1 MTNITPERRDYLTAK
16 YGLDRPPMNPAL
28 NTTVVAM
35 LDAERITES
44 GRRHDD
50 DLMFDPVR
58 SNTLSRRADAAMA
71 ELRLAL
77 AEDRIRFTSHDHID
91 HEMDLD
97 NPPNDAVFVYRPGS
111 TRLLVC
117 CRAGAGYNER
127 RFRGT
132 DYFSDLIGFF
142 AQLDDY
148 YKHGSYADFELRC
161 TANISEGCT
170 ATIAVEADEYA
181 ELASEAGVKGA
192 YSAEDY
198 AGGTTRLMPVH
209 RGQFLILFRCCRA
222 CEATA
227 AQDTVDGFILSD
239 LESRA
244 GMPEGGRIV
253 DSNFTIAGAHPTPAT
268 SSPRNRWRAWW
279 ARVCSW
285 AYPTII
291 GR

>member
-1 MTNITPERRDYLTAK
+1 MLDQERRDYLTAK

-28 NTTVVAM
+28 NTTVAAM
-35 LDAERITES
+35 LDAEQITES

-58 SNTLSRRADAAMA
+58 SNALSRRADAAMT

-77 AEDRIRFTSHDHID
+77 AEDRIKFDSHDYD
-91 HEMDLD
+91 LDYEFDLD
-97 NPPNDAVFVYRPGS
+97 NPPTDAVFIYRPGS
-111 TRLLVC
+111 TLILVC
-117 CRAGAGYNER
+117 CRAGASHDER
-127 RFRGT
+127 KYRGT
-132 DYFSDLIGFF
+132 DYFSDMIGFF
-142 AQLDDY
+142 GQVDDY
-148 YKHGSYADFELRC
+148 HRHGSYADFELRC
-161 TANISEGCT
+161 TANISEGCSA
-170 ATIAVEADEYA
+170 ATAVEADEYA
-181 ELASEAGVKGA
+181 EMAAEAGVRGA
-192 YSAEDY
+192 YGAEDY

-209 RGQFLILFRCCRA
+209 RGQFLVLFRCCLA
-222 CEATA
+222 CEAKAT
-227 AQDTVDGFILSD
+227 QDTVDGFILSD

-244 GMPEGGRIV
+244 GMPDGGRIV

-268 SSPRNRWRAWW
+268 SSPHSRWRAWW